1 MSTHAASKKR
11 NGPKPPA
18 SVSKSESTRRE
29 VIKHSAAIQIT
40 NRITLLQRRAWNVLL
55 ERAYNDLLT
64 EQVHT
69 IGVDEL
75 IEQLSITTRNTAHL
89 RSMLKGL
96 TTTAV
101 EWNVLGKDGGQW
113 GVASL
118 LAYVKIESGVCT
130 YGFGPMA
137 SQLYNPTMYA
147 RIRLSTANKFGSKH
161 ALALYELAV
170 DYIRVW
176 QTPWISVQAF
186 RELMGLNDDEY
197 PEWYELRRRVIA
209 HSVTE
214 VNRVSDLTVK
224 LLTEKEGRKVTKVKF
239 TIQPKESTPAAAVA
253 TSTPGRVPMPS
264 LPITIDTDPY
274 DVWLS
279 GLSPL
284 ERGGFEEQAEAAV
297 RKKKPDAKGM
307 MRTVALI
314 EELRA
319 IWQMHK

>member
-1 MSTHAASKKR
+1 M
-11 NGPKPPA
+11 G
-18 SVSKSESTRRE
+18 SKSESVRRE

-55 ERAYNDLLT
+55 EQAYDELLT
-64 EQVHT
+64 AQVHT
-69 IGVDEL
+69 LGVDEL
-75 IEQLSITTRNTAHL
+75 VDRLGITTRNTAHL
-89 RSMLKGL
+89 RSILKGL
-96 TTTAV
+96 TTTAI

-118 LAYVKIESGVCT
+118 LAYVKIEGGVCT

-147 RIRLSTANKFGSKH
+147 RIKLSTANKFGSKH

-170 DYIRVW
+170 DYLRVW
-176 QTPWISVQAF
+176 QTPWIQVTAF
-186 RELMGLNDDEY
+186 RELMGLDDDEY

-224 LLTEKEGRKVTKVKF
+224 LLTQKEGRSVTAVKF
-239 TIQPKESTPAAAVA
+239 TIQPKERTPAAAVA

-264 LPITIDTDPY
+264 LPIQVEADPY
-274 DVWLS
+274 GDWVD

-284 ERGGFEEQAEAAV
+284 ERGAFEAQAEAAV
-297 RKKKPDAKGM
+297 SAKKPDAKGVL
-307 MRTVALI
+307 RTVALI
-314 EELRA
+314 EEMRA
-319 IWQMHK
+319 IWKEHK